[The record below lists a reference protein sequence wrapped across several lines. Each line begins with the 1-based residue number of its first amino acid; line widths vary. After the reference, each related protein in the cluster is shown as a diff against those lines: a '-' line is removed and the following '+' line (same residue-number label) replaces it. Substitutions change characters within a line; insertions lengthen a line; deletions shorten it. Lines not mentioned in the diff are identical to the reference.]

1 MSLGTYYVVMM
12 RTKSYEKPLS
22 YPEGAPADSGV
33 PVRVVDNDQDLAEEL
48 AWTASKEHFPRGPDA
63 LSARIVDVVAG
74 RITLHAPRGGFTP
87 AAYEQLRPILKD
99 TYFYVV
105 PVPIHTPP
113 HSDKQYI
120 LMRRTFYETREEDYA
135 KTSVW
140 LSRMNGTPV
149 AINTDSL
156 KAAQQQAW
164 ELTLP
169 LLPNMR
175 LVDFERFATHSEK
188 QEKLLEEASKHLTG
202 KTPKAGIHGFPKS
215 APAAFYEE
223 LRPLIQDH
231 FYYVVQL

>member
-12 RTKSYEKPLS
+12 RTESYEKPLR
-22 YPEGAPADSGV
+22 YPEGVPADSGV
-33 PVRVVDNDQDLAEEL
+33 PVRVVDNDQELAEEL
-48 AWTASKEHFPRGPDA
+48 AWTASKKHFPKGPDE
-63 LSARIVDVVAG
+63 LSARIVRSGADG
-74 RITLHAPRGGFTP
+74 ITLRAPRGGFTA

-105 PVPIHTPP
+105 PVPFDTPP
-113 HSDKQYI
+113 RGDKQYI
-120 LMRRTFYETREEDYA
+120 LMRRTFYETTEEDYVQ
-135 KTSVW
+135 TSVW
-140 LSRMNGTPV
+140 LSRMDGTPV

-156 KAAQQQAW
+156 ESAQQQAW

-175 LVDFERFATHSEK
+175 LVDFMRFANYSPV
-188 QEKLLEEASKHLTG
+188 QEELLEEASKHL
-202 KTPKAGIHGFPKS
+202 ARGIPRASIQRFPKS
-215 APAAFYEE
+215 APAAFYEA